1 MLTPVTSNKSLGM
14 KLSGAFGDMLTV
26 YQSPNRDLFKQ
37 FIRAFDLL
45 DRSMFNSRWTIFK
58 IWALVKFPSMLLI
71 RLLIPQMN
79 FDNSGYKWSKLL
91 CCIQIWLTPSGIAYL
106 IGE

>member
-1 MLTPVTSNKSLGM
+1 MLTPRNSVKSIVM
-14 KLSGAFGDMLTV
+14 KLSGVGGNMLRV

-37 FIRAFDLL
+37 FFRAFDLL

-58 IWALVKFPSMLLI
+58 FWALIKFPPMILI

-79 FDNSGYKWSKLL
+79 FDSTEYKWSKLL
-91 CCIQIWLTPSGIAYL
+91 CCIQIWLTPTLIVYV